1 MTCSRRPCTF
11 SSRVIGRSSQSGS
24 PATGWFTLGTIGQM
38 ALTVSGHKCQHYS
51 GSGHSRLDVRVL
63 RKHTSAPPAYS
74 PLTSDRQSHDSA
86 RDATTKKNRPQGS
99 PRGRWLPRQHQLL
112 LQQLH
117 RRLGLVGRHGR
128 LPGLARHLGLAH
140 ERRGLL
146 EVGRARRL
154 DVLTPRRLDVRPP
167 RRLDV
172 LPPRRLD
179 VVRPRRLDVLAP
191 RRLDVLAPRRLDV
204 LAPRRL
210 DVLAPNNS
218 QRARRL

>member
-1 MTCSRRPCTF
+1 
-11 SSRVIGRSSQSGS
+11 
-24 PATGWFTLGTIGQM
+24 M
-38 ALTVSGHKCQHYS
+38 AQR
-51 GSGHSRLDVRVL
+51 SRLGWNGWRAARATVRVL
-63 RKHTSAPPAYS
+63 RKHTSAPPAHS
-74 PLTSDRQSHDSA
+74 PLTSERQSHDSA

-99 PRGRWLPRQHQLL
+99 PRGRWLPRRHQLL

-154 DVLTPRRLDVRPP
+154 DVLTPRRLDVLTP

-172 LPPRRLD
+172 LT
-179 VVRPRRLDVLAP
+179 PRRLDVLAP

-210 DVLAPNNS
+210 AVLAP
-218 QRARRL
+218 RRLHLLA